1 MKYKKKHTN
10 TIMIIRI
17 NTVRDVTMG
26 TLNLKKKNKIIMDM
40 TMVMVTDTAME
51 AMDMPDMTMRI

>member
-17 NTVRDVTMG
+17 NTMRDVTMG
-26 TLNLKKKNKIIMDM
+26 TLILKKKNKIIMDM

>member
-26 TLNLKKKNKIIMDM
+26 TLILKKKNKIIMDM
-40 TMVMVTDTAME
+40 TMVMVTESAME